1 MELKYK
7 IGDKVVLTEKSDYD
21 HIKGDTLVITRVD
34 EDDPEYTYYCWSPD
48 ILSKDWVNEK
58 HLKFAEPLEA
68 LRSLNQE
75 LGSPNNELIE
85 KLKEAEKTIE
95 KLQDNLGEANL
106 TIKALDDDVKCK
118 NLELQKMDENLRR
131 FKELSDS
138 MYNLAVT
145 NISIKV
151 G

>member
-21 HIKGDTLVITRVD
+21 HIKGDTLVITSVD
-34 EDDPEYTYYCWSPD
+34 EGDPKYPYYCQSPAN
-48 ILSKDWVNEK
+48 LSEDWVSEE
-58 HLKFAEPLEA
+58 HLMSINPSESLQ
-68 LRSLNQE
+68 SLNQE
-75 LGSPNNELIE
+75 LGSNNNELIE

-95 KLQDNLGEANL
+95 KLQDNLGNANL
-106 TIKALDDDVKCK
+106 TIKALEDDVKCK
-118 NLELQKMDENLRR
+118 NLELQKMDEKLRR

-145 NISIKV
+145 NIQY
-151 G
+151 